1 MCYLNEKNYVVLLY
15 YLFMSGLSPIF
26 KIFNI
31 NYFVVEQMT
40 SRVLYIKELYY
51 YFVIRK

>member
-26 KIFNI
+26 KVFNI

-40 SRVLYIKELYY
+40 SRQKSCI
-51 YFVIRK
+51 